1 MKDSFLRL
9 RRLALPATALLA
21 ATLTACSISSANP
34 LDKITVTGD
43 DGAKPE
49 LTFET
54 PLEVEEFATKV
65 LEEGDGDE
73 LAEGDAFTISYIFVN
88 GTTGDELFSNGWDG
102 AAPEE
107 FGIDS
112 TFPAGIVDSFEGVPV
127 GSRVLSVIPP
137 ADLFGAQGNTQ
148 LGLDGSENVVLLAD
162 IVEKAPSAPTDY
174 PDRAS
179 GEPEEPV
186 AGLPTVELAENGAP
200 TITIP
205 ETDPPA
211 ELTVGVLQK
220 GDGEVVEASD
230 DVIVQYTGVNWR
242 TGEVFDSSWD
252 RGAPADFAL
261 ADLVPGFTQGVAGQ
275 TVGSQVII
283 SIPSEL
289 GYATGNETAGIEVGD
304 TIVFVVDILARY

>member
-54 PLEVEEFATKV
+54 PLEADAFATKV

-73 LAEGDAFTISYIFVN
+73 LAEGDSFTISYVFVN

-102 AAPEE
+102 AAPEQ
-107 FGIDS
+107 FGIDES
-112 TFPAGIVDSFEGVPV
+112 FPVGITGSFEGVPV
-127 GSRVLSVIPP
+127 GSRVLSIIPP
-137 ADLFGAQGNTQ
+137 ADLFGTTGNTQ
-148 LGLDGSENVVLLAD
+148 LGLDGSENVILLAD
-162 IVEKAPSAPTDY
+162 IVEKSASAPTDY

-179 GEPEEPV
+179 GEPQEPV
-186 AGLPTVELAENGAP
+186 AGLPAVELAEDGRP

-205 ETDPPA
+205 DNDPPA
-211 ELTVGVLQK
+211 ELLVGVLQQ
-220 GDGEVVEASD
+220 GDGEVVEETDS
-230 DVIVQYTGVNWR
+230 VIVQYEGVNWR
-242 TGEVFDSSWD
+242 TGEVFDSSWE
-252 RGAPADFAL
+252 RGTPLDTPL
-261 ADLVPGFTQGVAGQ
+261 ASLVPGFVQAVAGQ
-275 TVGSQVII
+275 NVGSQIEV

-289 GYATGNETAGIEVGD
+289 GYPNGSGDAIQAGD
-304 TIVFVVDILARY
+304 TIVFVIDILARY